1 MKGWRIIQGNF
12 RSFYKKFKLAN
23 SKQFR
28 HNIRTM
34 KDQNIYEMDY
44 ADVIRE
50 ALLEEMNSLQEIKM
64 ELDISS
70 SWEYPVLN
78 NYLLLYVSYR

>member
-1 MKGWRIIQGNF
+1 
-12 RSFYKKFKLAN
+12 
-23 SKQFR
+23 
-28 HNIRTM
+28 M

-78 NYLLLYVSYR
+78 NYLLLYVSYRWSNYLSR

>member
-1 MKGWRIIQGNF
+1 
-12 RSFYKKFKLAN
+12 
-23 SKQFR
+23 
-28 HNIRTM
+28 M

-78 NYLLLYVSYR
+78 NYLLVYVSYR

>member
-1 MKGWRIIQGNF
+1 
-12 RSFYKKFKLAN
+12 
-23 SKQFR
+23 
-28 HNIRTM
+28 M

-78 NYLLLYVSYR
+78 NYLLVYVSYRWSNYLSR